1 MVAVDKD
8 TLTTLLTTAEKLAEE
23 AGKLVLDFREDARR
37 RPVTK
42 ADINDLVTEADRAAE
57 RLISDGINSARPDD
71 GIVGEEGQR
80 HNPESKVQWLIDPID
95 GTTNYV
101 HGCGPFAVSI
111 GVEIDGVPAV
121 GVINSLWTS
130 EIFTAAQG
138 RGSYCNGERVKVSA
152 ATDLATALVGLD
164 CSTDRKVR
172 ERQVQLLGRLM
183 TGVREIRRLGSCA
196 YEMCLVAAGR
206 LDAAVNNGGGPWDY
220 SAGTIIAREAG
231 AFVNIRKTD
240 GLAGAETWAVAP
252 GIRDAFQSVMDADN

>member
-1 MVAVDKD
+1 MAVDVD
-8 TLTTLLTTAEKLAEE
+8 TLGSLLHTANTLAEE
-23 AGKLVLDFREDARR
+23 AGKLVLDFRADARR
-37 RPVTK
+37 RPATK
-42 ADINDLVTEADRAAE
+42 NDINDLVTEADRAAE
-57 RLISDGINSARPDD
+57 RLISDGIKSARPGD

-80 HNPESKVQWLIDPID
+80 HNAESQVQWLIDPID

-130 EIFTAAQG
+130 EVFTAAQG
-138 RGSYCNGERVKVSA
+138 RGAYCNGEPVKVSG

-164 CSTDRKVR
+164 CSTDRKT
-172 ERQVQLLGRLM
+172 RQRQLQLLGRLM
-183 TGVREIRRLGSCA
+183 TDVREIRRLGSCA
-196 YEMCLVAAGR
+196 YEMCLVASGR

-231 AFVNIRKTD
+231 AHVTVRTTE
-240 GLAGAETWAVAP
+240 GMPGAETWAVAP
-252 GIRDAFQSVMDADN
+252 GIRDAFQDVMDADR